1 MFVIIFTGELTG
13 FVDLGDIELDYST
26 LNNISQLASSILVFM
41 IKSLANPLSYSLAT
55 FTTAGITSEQLYSL
69 FWRTVAYL
77 EMKCALKVVASTA
90 DGASPDSNFFSL
102 LCA

>member
-90 DGASPDSNFFSL
+90 DGASPDSKFLSL
-102 LCA
+102 LYA